1 MKRTAFIIG
10 MVFIAASAI
19 AQNADFYLQIQQP
32 GRFEVRLGDEVQ
44 ISSRGRFRFFDMN
57 GGLYVLNVYRGNF
70 QLYSGQVQLIPNQ
83 TIIAELNQGRLF
95 FQNQQG
101 SWGQPTQGGGC
112 INSAQGS
119 QTLLNLIS
127 DADYLAFRQLVS
139 NQSFD
144 SNKGQLIRQ
153 YVSRGGFRSAQVADL
168 LTLMSFDSSKLETAK
183 FCYLYVADPAAYFR
197 VYEVFSFSSSVSDLS
212 NYIASL

>member
-1 MKRTAFIIG
+1 MPRILEKRKENHMKRTAFIIG

-19 AQNADFYLQIQQP
+19 AQNADLYLQIQHP

-95 FQNQQG
+95 SRISRAVGVNQ
-101 SWGQPTQGGGC
+101 
-112 INSAQGS
+112 
-119 QTLLNLIS
+119 LREV
-127 DADYLAFRQLVS
+127 DVS
-139 NQSFD
+139 I
-144 SNKGQLIRQ
+144 LH
-153 YVSRGGFRSAQVADL
+153 
-168 LTLMSFDSSKLETAK
+168 
-183 FCYLYVADPAAYFR
+183 R
-197 VYEVFSFSSSVSDLS
+197 VVRLC
-212 NYIASL
+212 